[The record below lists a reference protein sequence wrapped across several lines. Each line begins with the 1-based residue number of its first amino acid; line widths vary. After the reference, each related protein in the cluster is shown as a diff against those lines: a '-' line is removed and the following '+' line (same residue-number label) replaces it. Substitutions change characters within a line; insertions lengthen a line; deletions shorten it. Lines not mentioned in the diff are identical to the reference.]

1 MLTNLIVVI
10 ILQYILYLIITLY
23 TLYLHTFYGNN
34 ISIRLEEKLIAIFIN
49 FEETFSIINYFQ
61 GEKRKREII
70 LNNILFLDYLKWFA
84 RLKFWN

>member
-23 TLYLHTFYGNN
+23 TLYLHMFYVNN

-61 GEKRKREII
+61 GEKI
-70 LNNILFLDYLKWFA
+70 NNIE
-84 RLKFWN
+84 